1 VQVKREIPR
10 EFTLYSCKLK
20 TTQRGIPL
28 NVDTEGITITVI
40 LLPPYS
46 MYFKT
51 RLPYKNA
58 EIKGKSF
65 IKFEKT
71 LTRQH
76 HSCYTFT
83 TIATIEYKKLR
94 RDE

>member
-1 VQVKREIPR
+1 M
-10 EFTLYSCKLK
+10 
-20 TTQRGIPL
+20 
-28 NVDTEGITITVI
+28 DTEGITITVI

-65 IKFEKT
+65 RNLKNLDKT
-71 LTRQH
+71 A
-76 HSCYTFT
+76 TFML
-83 TIATIEYKKLR
+83 YVNY
-94 RDE
+94 DSYN